1 MSKVST
7 KTKKSQQTA
16 EKPPKNDNE
25 IQVYEAKISDLIPDD
40 KNFNKGTEYGQK
52 LLEDSMRKFGAG
64 RSVLL
69 DKNNRLIGGNKASET
84 AGAIDINDVIIVET
98 DGTKLVAV
106 KRTDIDLD
114 TEQGREMALADNAT
128 SAANLEW
135 DEDAIR
141 AMQDELDNF
150 NPEDWG
156 VHFDDTQDDED
167 EVARKE
173 REFKERIA
181 AGEISE
187 EDEEYQ
193 EFLDKFKLKKT
204 TDDCYTPD
212 PVYNAVARW
221 VMDEYNVNRKD
232 FERPF
237 YPGGDYKKHVYP
249 DGCIVVDNPPFS
261 ILAEILQFY
270 SQRKIKFF
278 LFAPTLTLFSSS
290 SSSASTAIPVGV
302 PVIYE
307 NGASVNTS
315 FLTNL
320 ENPSIRLRSAPTL
333 YKAVA
338 EGVEEFMKEKRK
350 EIPKYT
356 YPDNIITAP
365 FVARLSHYGVDFQV
379 GVRESESINQLD
391 AQKETGKGI
400 YGKGYIVGEKAAA
413 EKAAATHWTLSARE
427 MEIIKRLSK

>member
-1 MSKVST
+1 MAKA
-7 KTKKSQQTA
+7 KD
-16 EKPPKNDNE
+16 KPKDSVLIP
-25 IQVYEAKISDLIPDD
+25 AKIEDITPDD
-40 KNFNKGTEYGQK
+40 KNFNRGTQEGRR
-52 LLEDSMRKFGAG
+52 LLEKSLRELGAG
-64 RSVLL
+64 RSILL
-69 DKNNRLIGGNKASET
+69 DRNNRIIAGNKT
-84 AGAIDINDVIIVET
+84 AEEAAQIGLDDILIVET

-114 TEQGREMALADNAT
+114 SQQGRKLALADNTVGRADLDLDT
-128 SAANLEW
+128 DLIAEVSA
-135 DEDAIR
+135 DFDFDAG
-141 AMQDELDNF
+141 
-150 NPEDWG
+150 DWG
-156 VHFDDTQDDED
+156 VHFDEAQDDQD
-167 EVARKE
+167 EVEKKE
-173 REFKERIA
+173 REFKERIV
-181 AGEISE
+181 AGEITE

-193 EFLDKFKLKKT
+193 EFIDKFKLKKT

-221 VMDEYNVNRKD
+221 VMDEYNVKRMD

-261 ILAEILQFY
+261 ILADILKFY
-270 SQRKIKFF
+270 RQRNIKFF

-290 SSSASTAIPVGV
+290 SSSSSTAIPVGAT
-302 PVIYE
+302 VIYE

-320 ENPSIRLRSAPTL
+320 ENPRIRLRSAPTL
-333 YKAVA
+333 YKAVT
-338 EGVEEFMKEKRK
+338 EGVEEYLKEKRK

-379 GVRESESINQLD
+379 GVKESETINQLD
-391 AQKETGKGI
+391 AQKETGKAI
-400 YGKGYIVGEKAAA
+400 YGKGYIVGVKAAA
-413 EKAAATHWTLSARE
+413 EKAAAEKAVATRWTLSARE
-427 MEIIKRLSK
+427 KEIIKRLSR